1 VISPT
6 GGIVRQLGDEPGRRS
21 AFLNERKFPEG
32 SARNVRLRL
41 IARQLGRSAS
51 TISREVSRNGGSDRY
66 RASRSDQAAWDRAP
80 RPKLCKLACRPYLS
94 RTVSIKLQRQWSPEQ
109 IAGWLKRTY
118 PREPQNQGNHPVSSH
133 RSGGV

>member
-1 VISPT
+1 VT
-6 GGIVRQLGDEPGRRS
+6 QLVS
-21 AFLNERKFPEG
+21 AK
-32 SARNVRLRL
+32 
-41 IARQLGRSAS
+41 LGRSAS

-66 RASRSDQAAWDRAP
+66 RASRSDQAAWDRAL

-118 PREPQNQGNHPVSSH
+118 PGEPQNQGNHPVSAGEL
-133 RSGGV
+133 R